1 MYGQMPF
8 CSQCGNQ
15 VRDTD
20 AFCRRCGVAQPL
32 DAPGAAG
39 ATVPPPPR
47 PPQPTPGDV
56 LAGITPRTA
65 SILCYIPYL
74 GWIPSIIVLAS
85 DRFRNDKTVRF
96 HGFQGLY
103 LFVAYLLEDQVV
115 RHIFDRI
122 PGMHINGLIHAA
134 LLFAS
139 VFMMVKASHNEAYAL
154 PLFGELAHKS
164 IAED

>member
-1 MYGQMPF
+1 MPF

-20 AFCRRCGVAQPL
+20 AFCRRCGAAQPI
-32 DAPGAAG
+32 DAAAG
-39 ATVPPPPR
+39 AGAEPQRPHNIPPIPP
-47 PPQPTPGDV
+47 DV

-74 GWIPSIIVLAS
+74 GWIPAIIVLAS
-85 DRFRNDKTVRF
+85 DRFRSDKTVRF

-103 LFVAYLLEDQVV
+103 LFVAYLLEDQVI

-139 VFMMVKASHNEAYAL
+139 VFMMVKASHDEAYAL
-154 PLFGELAHKS
+154 PLFGELAQKS
-164 IAED
+164 ITED

>member
-1 MYGQMPF
+1 MPF

-20 AFCRRCGVAQPL
+20 VFCRNCGVQQPL
-32 DAPGAAG
+32 DAPAGAAT
-39 ATVPPPPR
+39 ASAADARPFPPR
-47 PPQPTPGDV
+47 PAPGDV
-56 LAGITPRTA
+56 LAGIAPRTA
-65 SILCYIPYL
+65 SILCYVPYL
-74 GWIPSIIVLAS
+74 GWIPSIIVLAA
-85 DRFRNDKTVRF
+85 DRFRHNKVVRF

-103 LFVAYLLEDQVV
+103 LFVAYLLEDQVI

-122 PGMHINGLIHAA
+122 PGMHINGLIHAV

-139 VFMMVKASHNEAYAL
+139 VFMMVKASHDEAYAL

-164 IAED
+164 ITED

>member
-20 AFCRRCGVAQPL
+20 VFCRRCGAQQPV
-32 DAPGAAG
+32 DVPPGSASAAG
-39 ATVPPPPR
+39 AMPPPAGR
-47 PPQPTPGDV
+47 DI
-56 LAGITPRTA
+56 LAGFPPRTA

-85 DRFRNDKTVRF
+85 DRFRHDRVVRF

-103 LFVAYLLEDQVV
+103 LFVAYLLEDQVL
-115 RHIFDRI
+115 RHAFNHV
-122 PGMHINGLIHAA
+122 PGMHLHALVELA
-134 LLFAS
+134 LLAAS
-139 VFMMVKASHNEAYAL
+139 VFMMVKASHNIAYSL
-154 PLFGELAHKS
+154 PLFGDLAQKS
-164 IAED
+164 VAED